1 MVQDLSTELRGTAAR
16 NTPMR
21 AWECGSKM
29 EFPTVDLG
37 ARLGW
42 RACLETWVGII
53 RGLAFAKPAWHARGP
68 GFQPSVCLLLA
79 NPILWCCQCLVD
91 PCIVSD
97 TFRASRPGC
106 PGPSRGKEPSLV
118 FCSVPTLPSVYRSRL
133 SDPAHIPGSTA
144 SSPPCFVF
152 HRAQSS
158 PHLSFRP
165 AVSLKAL
172 SSAMPR
178 LASCSVPV
186 ITGLP
191 VTFPL

>member
-1 MVQDLSTELRGTAAR
+1 MESLSG
-16 NTPMR
+16 N
-21 AWECGSKM
+21 
-29 EFPTVDLG
+29 LG
-37 ARLGW
+37 GHHTWLGICK
-42 RACLETWVGII
+42 ACLACPRSWVPA
-53 RGLAFAKPAWHARGP
+53 LCLPAFGKHHP
-68 GFQPSVCLLLA
+68 L
-79 NPILWCCQCLVD
+79 CCQCLVD

-133 SDPAHIPGSTA
+133 SNPAHIPGSTA